1 MNALL
6 LADVQTVLAIGTVVL
21 LGVLAAIAVIGTRI
35 VRAKEK
41 QQVRQNRW
49 RLARKPSEKNKQD

>member
-6 LADVQTVLAIGTVVL
+6 LADVHAVLSIGTVVL
-21 LGVLAAIAVIGTRI
+21 LLVLAAVAVIGTRI

-41 QQVRQNRW
+41 QQVRKW
-49 RLARKPSEKNKQD
+49 RLERKHCEPNEKD